1 MTPLILRE
9 YLKQWGA
16 AEREGAAA
24 VSDVHSG
31 GGNTR
36 ALFYSPLCLGSGI
49 HGSGPLSFA
58 IVVLMLL
65 LRADRVHL
73 SSDRTN
79 ESPESAALNRADG
92 TEALHFVLTLLHEH
106 FTIILTYHYR

>member
-36 ALFYSPLCLGSGI
+36 ALFYSPLCLGSGM
-49 HGSGPLSFA
+49 HGSRPLSFA
-58 IVVLMLL
+58 IVVFYVIVVCAESIYLQPEQTNRRNQLL
-65 LRADRVHL
+65 
-73 SSDRTN
+73 
-79 ESPESAALNRADG
+79 
-92 TEALHFVLTLLHEH
+92 
-106 FTIILTYHYR
+106 

>member
-16 AEREGAAA
+16 AEREGTAA

-36 ALFYSPLCLGSGI
+36 ALFYSPLCLRSGM
-49 HGSGPLSFA
+49 HGSRPLSFA
-58 IVVLMLL
+58 IVVFYVIVVCAESIYLQSEQTNRRNQLL
-65 LRADRVHL
+65 
-73 SSDRTN
+73 
-79 ESPESAALNRADG
+79 
-92 TEALHFVLTLLHEH
+92 
-106 FTIILTYHYR
+106 